1 MRKSIAAMSA
11 FGGHSQSG
19 RGGEIALP
27 FNDLKRL

>member
-11 FGGHSQSG
+11 FGGHSH
-19 RGGEIALP
+19 RGQATEIALP